1 MVISYVGMA
10 SQELPVQASMRVVL
24 KLDAQ
29 NLDEVVVVGYGTQRK
44 KDVTSSIARIAG
56 EEIGSLSAPSFDS
69 QLAGRAA
76 GVQVTTSSGMVGV
89 SPKFTIRGAST
100 ISSSGDPLVIID
112 GVPVNSGQKQQLY
125 GRYNPLSDINGN
137 DIQSIEILKDG
148 AATAVYGS
156 RAANGVVLITTKQGT
171 KGSAKVTYDGFWG
184 SSSASNLHELLNA
197 REFVE
202 IANEKF
208 KNWDEDA
215 TEQAVYD
222 GTDTNWNDYLFRKAS
237 QQSHTL
243 AASGGNDKGQYYA
256 SLGYTDMEGIVRGS
270 SQERYTVKAN
280 LTQKA
285 NKWLEIGV
293 NAQASRT
300 TLYGVMNEENSL
312 GSVGFAGVRMLPNV
326 AVFNAK
332 DKTGYNID
340 ADNRKALG
348 RGSNLSYIDNGIQN
362 IVWATDNNV
371 NRSRST
377 RIISSGFGE
386 VKFLE
391 GLTLRSQAGL
401 DWTGLND
408 YMVWNSESG
417 DGYGYGGLL
426 DEENTTYYNWNWQN
440 ILNFNRVFNDKHSL
454 GLTAVQEY
462 TYTDYEWVYS
472 EVLQLS
478 DPFFTEHIISG
489 SFGDKSVGGGK
500 TSNGLASYLLRG
512 NYNYDSKYYV
522 GASYRWDGLS
532 RLPKDTRWGA
542 FYGGSVAWRIS
553 REAFWEEAG
562 LESWFSDLRL
572 RASYATIG
580 NSDLR
585 DADVSSD
592 VSGSNF
598 PYLGTYSAK
607 RYGYETGIAWSNMGN
622 NKLKWESTETLDLGL
637 DGSLF
642 GGRLGF
648 EFAYFR
654 KNTKDLVM
662 AVPTAPTLGIPY
674 NRYYDNVGKVNNW
687 GLEFNLSGTPLT
699 GTVTWQAD
707 VNFSLI
713 RNEVVSLVNGED
725 IIGDFTIVRE
735 GESIHAIYGF
745 DYYGVNP
752 ENGNPIW
759 RKADGTLVQFDTF
772 GDTKINGYDYAVYDP
787 EHPEDVSQPSSLS
800 ATDDRKV
807 LGSSLPTWFG
817 GFNNS
822 FTYKGFDL
830 NIFFRFS
837 GGNKIM
843 NVTRQS
849 SLLNMDFSNNGKE
862 ILGRWQS
869 KDKPGDGLTPRIG
882 YGDTDVLFND
892 GFSDS
897 HFVEDASFL
906 KLANVSIGYTLP
918 KSFLSKVDISK
929 LRVYVQAQNVF
940 TVTKYTGLDPETST
954 RRGADFDGMPQQRTI
969 TVGAN
974 LSF

>member
-1 MVISYVGMA
+1 MVISYVGMS
-10 SQELPVQASMRVVL
+10 SQEVSVQGVLNVVL
-24 KLDAQ
+24 QLDARV
-29 NLDEVVVVGYGTQRK
+29 LDEVIVVGYGTQRK
-44 KDVTSSIARIAG
+44 KDVTSSIARIGG
-56 EEIGSLSAPSFDS
+56 EEIGTLSAPSFES

-112 GVPVNSGQKQQLY
+112 GVPVTSGQKQQLY
-125 GRYNPLSDINGN
+125 GRYNPMSDINGN

-156 RAANGVVLITTKQGT
+156 RAANGVVLITTKQGS
-171 KGSAKVTYDGFWG
+171 KGSAKVTYDGFFG
-184 SSSASNLHELLNA
+184 SSTASNLHDLLNA
-197 REFVE
+197 KEFVE
-202 IANEKF
+202 IANEKVE
-208 KNWDEDA
+208 NWGEA
-215 TEQAVYD
+215 GWAVYD
-222 GTDTNWNDYLFRKAS
+222 GTETNWNDYLFQRAS
-237 QQSHTL
+237 QQSHTVG
-243 AASGGNDKGQYYA
+243 ASGGTDKGQYYA

-285 NKWLEIGV
+285 NKWLEVGI

-300 TLYGVMNEENSL
+300 TLHGVMNEENSL

-326 AVFNAK
+326 AVFNAA

-340 ADNRKALG
+340 ATNRKALG
-348 RGSNLSYIDNGIQN
+348 RGSNQTYIDNGIQN

-391 GLTLRSQAGL
+391 GLTLRSQGGM

-408 YMVWNSESG
+408 YMVWDSESG

-426 DEENTTYYNWNWQN
+426 DEVNTTYYTWNWQN
-440 ILNFNRVFNDKHSL
+440 VLNFSRVFNDKHSV
-454 GLTAVQEY
+454 GLTGVQEY
-462 TYTDYEWVYS
+462 TYTDYEWVTA
-472 EVLQLS
+472 EVKQLS
-478 DPFFTEHIISG
+478 DAFFTEHIISG
-489 SFGDKSVGGGK
+489 SFGDKWVGGGK

-542 FYGGSVAWRIS
+542 FYGGSVAWRVS
-553 REAFWEEAG
+553 RESFWEDAG
-562 LESWFSDLRL
+562 LSSWFSDLRL

-585 DADVSSD
+585 DADVSGD

-622 NKLKWESTETLDLGL
+622 NKLKWESTETLDLGV

-648 EFAYFR
+648 EFAYFQ

-674 NRYYDNVGKVNNW
+674 NRYYDNVGKVHNW
-687 GLEFNLSGTPLT
+687 GLEFNVSGTPVA
-699 GTVTWQAD
+699 GAVTWQSD
-707 VNFSLI
+707 LNFSLI
-713 RNEVVSLVNGED
+713 RNKVLSLVNGED
-725 IIGDFTIVRE
+725 IIEDYTIVRE

-752 ENGNPIW
+752 VNGNPIW
-759 RKADGTLVQFDTF
+759 RKSDGSLVQFDTF
-772 GDTKINGYDYAVYDP
+772 GEYDYAEYDP
-787 EHPEDVSQPSSLS
+787 ENPEDVSKLSSLS
-800 ATDDRKV
+800 ATEDRKV
-807 LGSSLPTWFG
+807 LGSSLPTWYG
-817 GFNNS
+817 GFNNTV
-822 FTYKGFDL
+822 TYKGIDV
-830 NIFFRFS
+830 NVFFRFS

-862 ILGRWQS
+862 VLGRWQS
-869 KDKPGDGLTPRIG
+869 KENPGDGQTPRIG
-882 YGDTDVLFND
+882 YGDDVALFND
-892 GFSDS
+892 GLTDS
-897 HFVEDASFL
+897 HFVEDGAFL
-906 KLANVSIGYTLP
+906 KLANVSIGYTVP
-918 KSFLSKVDISK
+918 KWLLSKVDISK

-974 LSF
+974 ISF